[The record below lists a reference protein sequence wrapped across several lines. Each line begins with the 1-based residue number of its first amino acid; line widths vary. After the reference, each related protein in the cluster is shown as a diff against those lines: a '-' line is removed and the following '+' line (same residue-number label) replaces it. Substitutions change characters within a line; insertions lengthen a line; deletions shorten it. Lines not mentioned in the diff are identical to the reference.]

1 MKAKEIKKIISG
13 RFKELNKSCDKV
25 RKKFA
30 AKDIH
35 KFRTDVK
42 KLRAFIRLISF
53 SPDKPVKKPL
63 PKELR
68 KLYGITGE
76 IRDSQLQLERIKNT
90 HQNNVELK
98 EYADLLNS
106 IIRNNRK
113 KLKKKLSGNLLA
125 ASEKKI
131 IKRLPEAFDM
141 KRIVDF
147 AQDKINKM
155 EVLRQTRNNE
165 DDDIHSIR
173 KNLKDVMYAVQM
185 IDDSLK
191 PSFPTVFS
199 GADDKNKM
207 EQLSD
212 QLGLFTDM
220 SAALSYTE
228 PGYIKKVNADEKKQL
243 LLLRTQWLKRKQ
255 EIREAV
261 LKELQYINAAP
272 FAV

>member
-1 MKAKEIKKIISG
+1 MKAKDIKKIISG
-13 RFKELNKSCDKV
+13 RFKELNKSCDKI
-25 RKKFA
+25 RKEFA
-30 AKDIH
+30 VKDIH

-42 KLRAFIRLISF
+42 KLRAFIRLITF
-53 SPDKPVKKPL
+53 SPERPVKKL
-63 PKELR
+63 PKGLR
-68 KLYGITGE
+68 ELYGITGE

-90 HQNNVELK
+90 HQDNAGLK
-98 EYADLLNS
+98 EYTHLLNAV
-106 IIRNNRK
+106 IKNNRK
-113 KLKKKLSGNLLA
+113 KLKKKLSAKLLTA
-125 ASEKKI
+125 CEKKI
-131 IKRLPEAFDM
+131 IKRLPETFDI
-141 KRIVDF
+141 KCIVNF
-147 AQDKINKM
+147 AMDKINRM
-155 EVLRQTRNNE
+155 EVLRRTGNKK

-199 GADDKNKM
+199 GAGDKIKM

-220 SAALSYTE
+220 SAALAFTE

-243 LLLRTQWLKRKQ
+243 LILRTQWLKRKQ

-261 LKELQYINAAP
+261 LKELNREWSMVNGQN
-272 FAV
+272 